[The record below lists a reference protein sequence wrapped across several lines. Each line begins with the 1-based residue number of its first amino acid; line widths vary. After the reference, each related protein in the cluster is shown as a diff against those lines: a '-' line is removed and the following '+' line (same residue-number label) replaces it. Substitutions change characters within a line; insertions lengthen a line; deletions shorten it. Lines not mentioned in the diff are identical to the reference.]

1 MGGGGGVIFA
11 RETIFQ
17 GDGVPIE
24 SKVRLSAGASPF
36 YRKIFSPPS
45 VDGIWLWVL

>member
-1 MGGGGGVIFA
+1 MGRIFEVTGGWVGGGVIFA

-36 YRKIFSPPS
+36 Y
-45 VDGIWLWVL
+45 